1 MHFHKKWLVICSIAM
16 ACLLLAGL
24 FYWCQYRS
32 SLTLTV
38 QATLYVPSDDA
49 YYKHEYGGYRPS
61 WISPNRT
68 ASILNDLDSHEAKFK
83 QNTLT
88 TVFGHGPHSIE
99 GSFSSTE
106 LRAHWENIQLE
117 GDWPFCISLYN
128 TSSGRRFQ
136 AYMDLELFTDKTQ
149 AKATLYI
156 FYEHKAHPE
165 ILHWEG
171 IIGEEITFLCEL

>member
-1 MHFHKKWLVICSIAM
+1 MHYRKKLIVICSIVIV
-16 ACLLLAGL
+16 CLLLAGV
-24 FYWCQYRS
+24 FFWFQYRS

-49 YYKHEYGGYRPS
+49 YYIREYNGYRPYR
-61 WISPNRT
+61 ISPNQT
-68 ASILNDLDSHEAKFK
+68 ASILYDLDLHKAKFK

-88 TVFGHGPHSIE
+88 TVFDHGPYSIE
-99 GSFSSTE
+99 GSFSSSE
-106 LRAHWENIQLE
+106 LQAHWENIPLE